1 MRKFLLLAAM
11 ALVTSLAALL
21 AVAGPSQAHSALV
34 SSDPRDGA
42 ELMAPPATVTLT
54 FNEDLL
60 PDFVAFSVTDANSE
74 PVSVSGLQVDGTTA
88 MFTWPESAPAGAYTV
103 AFRVVSQDGHPVE
116 GAITFSYVTPAPT
129 SATPTPSPTDTSPTP
144 SPTPSPTD
152 VTPTPSPT
160 PSPTE
165 SPTVTPSPSPTLTPV
180 DPTSATSSIGWI
192 IAIAVI
198 GAGAIVGVVIAVA
211 RRR

>member
-1 MRKFLLLAAM
+1 MRTALTLLLAA
-11 ALVTSLAALL
+11 LFTGVVSLI
-21 AVAGPSQAHSALV
+21 AVAGPAQAHAALV

-60 PDFVAFSVTDANSE
+60 PDFVAFSVTDSNNE
-74 PVSVSGLQVDGTTA
+74 PVSVSGLQVNGPTA
-88 MFTWPESAPAGAYTV
+88 TFTWPETAPAGAYTV
-103 AFRVVSQDGHPVE
+103 SFRVVSQDGHPVE
-116 GAITFSYVTPAPT
+116 GAIAFSYVTPAPT
-129 SATPTPSPTDTSPTP
+129 SATPTPSPTDTTP
-144 SPTPSPTD
+144 
-152 VTPTPSPT
+152 TPTPSPT
-160 PSPTE
+160 GSPTSTTPEPSPTE
-165 SPTVTPSPSPTLTPV
+165 SPTVTPSPSPTITPV

-198 GAGAIVGVVIAVA
+198 GAGAIVGIVIAVA

>member
-1 MRKFLLLAAM
+1 MRKRLLLLAALVVT
-11 ALVTSLAALL
+11 ALTALTVAAP
-21 AVAGPSQAHSALV
+21 AQAHSALV

-60 PDFVAFSVTDANSE
+60 PDFVAFSVTNANSE
-74 PVSVSGLQVDGTTA
+74 PVSVSGLQVDGPTA
-88 MFTWPESAPAGAYTV
+88 TFTWPGSAPAGAYTV

-144 SPTPSPTD
+144 TPM
-152 VTPTPSPT
+152 

-165 SPTVTPSPSPTLTPV
+165 SSPTPTPMPSPTDTPTVTPSPSPTTTPV

-198 GAGAIVGVVIAVA
+198 GAGAIVGVVIALA